1 MGEMN
6 AENRPSLATE
16 RKTNHWYLL
25 PNDSFRLSGVTVE
38 GEQYKHVAHIPFG
51 VRVTIEPA
59 ELKERFRGIKG
70 RNDQK
75 IGRGRI
81 LGIEQKGE
89 KINSLEI
96 EESSIDVGDKIEIY
110 LPQQHTRGPE
120 RRKKTKNFPGQS
132 PLDEEVFKKIS

>member
-1 MGEMN
+1 MVEMN
-6 AENRPSLATE
+6 IENRPSTTTE
-16 RKTNHWYLL
+16 RKTNHWYLF
-25 PNDSFRLSGVTVE
+25 PNDSFRLNCVNAE
-38 GEQYKHVAHIPFG
+38 GKEYKHVARIPFD
-51 VRVTIEPA
+51 VRVTIRPA
-59 ELKERFRGIKG
+59 EEKERFRAIKG
-70 RNDQK
+70 RKGQY

-120 RRKKTKNFPGQS
+120 RRKKTRNFPGQP